1 MQRSGARTPVGPSDA
16 DARAR
21 RLEMGHVPHLYIPAP
36 WESDTL
42 ALTPEQTHHLHR
54 VLRAGALTRVSYTD
68 GRGSIGTGTLTSHGV
83 RRGDEVATGKPS
95 PVLTV
100 AVAPPQASDRARF
113 IVEKLG
119 ELGVDRLVW
128 LTTKYGQS
136 KPPGAD
142 KAARWAIGALEQ
154 SRGSWLM
161 PIEGPVP
168 LTDLPPST
176 WLLHPGGGPLPPP
189 SDQVTLAIGPEGGFS
204 TEELALAVTT
214 VGLGARV
221 LRVETAAVVAAGL
234 VLGHLGRM
242 GT

>member
-1 MQRSGARTPVGPSDA
+1 MA
-16 DARAR
+16 
-21 RLEMGHVPHLYIPAP
+21 HIPHLYVPPP

-42 ALTPEQTHHLHR
+42 AVTTEQTHHLRR
-54 VLRAGALTRVSYTD
+54 VLRMGDPTPVSYTD

-83 RRGDEVATGKPS
+83 RRGDEVTTGKPS
-95 PVLTV
+95 PALTV

-113 IVEKLG
+113 IVEKLA
-119 ELGVDRLVW
+119 ELGVDRLLW
-128 LTTKYGQS
+128 LTSKYGQA
-136 KPPGAD
+136 KPPGTD

-161 PIEGPVP
+161 PIEGPVT

-189 SDQVTLAIGPEGGFS
+189 SDLVTLAIGPEGGFS

-221 LRVETAAVVAAGL
+221 LRVETAAVVASGL